1 MSRISVTRREF
12 LGAAAAAPLAQGKGR
27 ALPTRPLGKTGFQT
41 SILAIG
47 CGSRLQMYETQ
58 DKGVEALDLALRSG
72 INYIDT
78 AQSYNSGKS
87 EIWVGEAVKGRRE
100 GLFVAT
106 KTQARTADDAMRRAE
121 ESLERLGIDRMDL
134 LHLHS
139 LGGPEDLAKV
149 EKEKVMEALYKLR
162 DRKITRFIGITSH
175 TNPAVLAEALRRY
188 DVDCT
193 QMALNAA
200 LQGMR
205 SGGGKMRINPEMPG
219 SFEKVALPIAVE
231 KGLGIVAMKVF
242 GQEDIIGPDSPPEKL
257 LRYSLSLP
265 VSVCTVGVPKHEHL
279 RANVAA
285 AQSFQPMD
293 SSSMEEFSR
302 KTSGRYKLALDRR
315 FRAHRDV

>member
-12 LGAAAAAPLAQGKGR
+12 LGAAATAALARGKESK
-27 ALPTRPLGKTGFQT
+27 LPTRPLGKTGFQT

-47 CGSRLQMYETQ
+47 CGSRLAMYKDR

-78 AQSYNSGKS
+78 AQSYGRGES
-87 EIWVGEAVKGRRE
+87 ETWVGEAIEGRRK

-106 KTQARTADDAMRRAE
+106 KTQARTADDAMRTAD
-121 ESLERLGIDRMDL
+121 ESLKRLGVDQMDL

-139 LGGPEDLAKV
+139 LQSPEDLAKV

-162 DRKITRFIGITSH
+162 DRKITRFIGISSH
-175 TNPAVLAEALRRY
+175 TDPAVLAEALRRY

-205 SGGGKMRINPEMPG
+205 SGDGKMVINPAMAT
-219 SFEKVALPIAVE
+219 SFERVALPVAVE

-242 GQEDIIGPDSPPEKL
+242 GQEDIIGADSPPEKL

-265 VSVCTVGVPKHEHL
+265 VSVCTVGVPKHEYLH
-279 RANVAA
+279 ANVKTARE
-285 AQSFQPMD
+285 FEPMD
-293 SSSMEEFSR
+293 KSGMKEFSR
-302 KTSGRYKLALDRR
+302 KMSARYKLALDRR
-315 FRAHRDV
+315 FRTHEDV

>member
-1 MSRISVTRREF
+1 MNRISVTRREF
-12 LGAAAAAPLAQGKGR
+12 LGAAAAAPFAQGKEHT
-27 ALPTRPLGKTGFQT
+27 LPTRPLGKTGFQT

-47 CGSRLQMYETQ
+47 CGSRLQMYKEQ

-87 EIWVGEAVKGRRE
+87 EIWVGEAIKGRRE

-106 KTQARTADDAMRRAE
+106 KTQARTADDAMRRAD
-121 ESLERLGIDRMDL
+121 ESLKRLGIDQMDL

-139 LGGPEDLAKV
+139 LGGPEDLAAV

-162 DRKITRFIGITSH
+162 DRKITRFIGISSH
-175 TNPAVLAEALRRY
+175 TNPVVLAEALRRY

-205 SGGGKMRINPEMPG
+205 SGDGKMRINPAMTS

-265 VSVCTVGVPKHEHL
+265 VSVCTVGVPKHEYLH
-279 RANVAA
+279 ANVAA
-285 AQSFQPMD
+285 ARSFQPMD
-293 SSSMEEFSR
+293 KNGMEEFSR
-302 KTSGRYKLALDRR
+302 KTSGRYKMALDRR
-315 FRAHRDV
+315 FRAHIDA

>member
-1 MSRISVTRREF
+1 MSRLSVTRREF
-12 LGAAAAAPLAQGKGR
+12 LGAAAAAPFAQAKGR

-47 CGSRLQMYETQ
+47 CGSRLAMYKEQ

-78 AQSYNSGKS
+78 AQSYGRGES
-87 EIWVGEAVKGRRE
+87 ETWVGEAIKGRRK

-106 KTQARTADDAMRRAE
+106 KTQARTADDVMRTAD
-121 ESLERLGIDRMDL
+121 ESLRRLGIDRMDL

-139 LGGPEDLAKV
+139 LQGPEDLAKV

-162 DRKITRFIGITSH
+162 ERKITRFIGITSH
-175 TNPAVLAEALRRY
+175 TDPTVLAEALRRY

-205 SGGGKMRINPEMPG
+205 SGEGKMRINPAMTT
-219 SFEKVALPIAVE
+219 SFEKIALPVAVE

-265 VSVCTVGVPKHEHL
+265 VSVCTVGVPKHEYLH
-279 RANVAA
+279 ANVKTARE
-285 AQSFQPMD
+285 FEPMD
-293 SSSMEEFSR
+293 RSGMEEFSG
-302 KTSGRYKLALDRR
+302 KTSARYKLALDRH
-315 FRAHRDV
+315 FRAHEDA